1 LTILI
6 NKVLFGVKK
15 PRKNK
20 KATDADYVSNQD
32 LYNSLVEYSKKVK
45 ESENAGKKKPKLPD
59 FIGEC
64 ILKIASRLSY
74 RPNFANY
81 PYREE
86 MVSDAVLN
94 CITYIDNFDPSKS
107 TSPFGYLTQICWF
120 SFVRII
126 NKEKRE
132 KYTQYKYAEQ
142 QNDKD
147 FHNWFNET
155 YAGVDIGRRD
165 FFGLTDLDM
174 ERFEEMLTPKK
185 KKRKTKTKKSM
196 FDL

>member
-1 LTILI
+1 MLQLCYI
-6 NKVLFGVKK
+6 NNVKK
-15 PRKNK
+15 PKKKK
-20 KATDADYVSNQD
+20 KASDADYVSNQD
-32 LYNSLVEYSKKVK
+32 LLDALIEYKKKK
-45 ESENAGKKKPKLPD
+45 EEAEDAGRKKPKLPD

-94 CITYIDNFDPSKS
+94 CITYIDNFDPAKS
-107 TSPFGYLTQICWF
+107 SSPFGYLTQICWF

-132 KYTQYKYAEQ
+132 KYTQYKFAEQ

-147 FHNWFNET
+147 FHAWFNET

-174 ERFEEMLTPKK
+174 ERFDDMLAPKKTKRTRKK
-185 KKRKTKTKKSM
+185 KKNTL
-196 FDL
+196 DI

>member
-1 LTILI
+1 M
-6 NKVLFGVKK
+6 KK
-15 PRKNK
+15 PKKK
-20 KATDADYVSNQD
+20 KAKPSDADYVDNRQ
-32 LYNSLVEYSKKVK
+32 LYDALVEYRKKCN
-45 ESENAGKKKPKLPD
+45 ETENAGRKQPKLPD

-64 ILKIASRLSY
+64 ILKIATRLSY

-126 NKEKRE
+126 NREKKE
-132 KYTQYKYAEQ
+132 KYTQYRFAEQ

-155 YAGVDIGRRD
+155 YAGIDTGRRD
-165 FFGLTDLDM
+165 FFGLTDSDM
-174 ERFEEMLTPKK
+174 ERFDTLFNPKPKIKGKK
-185 KKRKTKTKKSM
+185 KKKKTRK
-196 FDL
+196 DVLDI

>member
-1 LTILI
+1 
-6 NKVLFGVKK
+6 VQQPKK
-15 PRKNK
+15 KRKNK
-20 KATDADYVSNQD
+20 AASDADYVSNQD
-32 LYNSLVEYSKKVK
+32 LLDALIGYKQKK
-45 ESENAGKKKPKLPD
+45 EDAENIGRKKPKIPD

-94 CITYIDNFDPSKS
+94 CVTYIDNFDPEKS
-107 TSPFGYLTQICWF
+107 SSPFGYLTQICWF

-147 FHNWFNET
+147 FHHWFNET
-155 YAGVDIGRRD
+155 YAGIDIGRRD

-174 ERFEEMLTPKK
+174 TRFDEMLTPKK
-185 KKRKTKTKKSM
+185 AKRTRKFKKPTL
-196 FDL
+196 DI

>member
-1 LTILI
+1 
-6 NKVLFGVKK
+6 VKQPK
-15 PRKNK
+15 KKK
-20 KATDADYVSNQD
+20 KASDADYVSNQE
-32 LYNSLVEYSKKVK
+32 LYDALVEYRKK
-45 ESENAGKKKPKLPD
+45 STDADNAGRKKPKLPD

-94 CITYIDNFDPSKS
+94 CVTYIDNFDPSKS

-132 KYTQYKYAEQ
+132 KYTQYKFAEQ

-155 YAGVDIGRRD
+155 YAGIDIGRRD

-174 ERFEEMLTPKK
+174 ERFDEMLTPKK
-185 KKRKTKTKKSM
+185 TKRKKKVKKDSL
-196 FDL
+196 DI

>member
-1 LTILI
+1 M
-6 NKVLFGVKK
+6 KK
-15 PRKNK
+15 PK
-20 KATDADYVSNQD
+20 KKKKKETDADYVSNQA
-32 LYNSLVEYSKKVK
+32 LYDALVEYKIKITDA
-45 ESENAGKKKPKLPD
+45 ENAGRKKPKLPD

-64 ILKIASRLSY
+64 VLKIATRLSF

-126 NKEKRE
+126 NKEKKE
-132 KYTQYKYAEQ
+132 KYVQYKFAEQ
-142 QNDKD
+142 KNDKD

-155 YAGVDIGRRD
+155 YAGIDIGRRD

-174 ERFEEMLTPKK
+174 ERFDEMLSLKK
-185 KKRKTKTKKSM
+185 SKRKKRTKKINSN
-196 FDL
+196 FLDI

>member
-1 LTILI
+1 M
-6 NKVLFGVKK
+6 KK
-15 PRKNK
+15 TKLKTKKKK
-20 KATDADYVSNQD
+20 KASDADYVSNQD
-32 LYNSLVEYSKKVK
+32 LLDALIEYKKKK
-45 ESENAGKKKPKLPD
+45 EEAEDAGRKKPKLPD

-94 CITYIDNFDPSKS
+94 CITYIDNFDPEKS
-107 TSPFGYLTQICWF
+107 SSPFGYLTQICWF

-132 KYTQYKYAEQ
+132 KYTQYKYAEN

-147 FHNWFNET
+147 FHAWFNET

-174 ERFEEMLTPKK
+174 ERFDDMLTPKK
-185 KKRKTKTKKSM
+185 TKRKRKSKKNTL
-196 FDL
+196 DI

>member
-1 LTILI
+1 MYT
-6 NKVLFGVKK
+6 VQVKK
-15 PRKNK
+15 KRKNK
-20 KATDADYVSNQD
+20 AASDADYVSNQD
-32 LYNSLVEYSKKVK
+32 LLDALIGYKQKK
-45 ESENAGKKKPKLPD
+45 EDAENIGRKKPKIPD

-94 CITYIDNFDPSKS
+94 CVTYIDNFDPEKS
-107 TSPFGYLTQICWF
+107 SSPFGYLTQICWF

-147 FHNWFNET
+147 FHHWFNET
-155 YAGVDIGRRD
+155 YAGIDIGRRD

-174 ERFEEMLTPKK
+174 TRFDEMLTPKK
-185 KKRKTKTKKSM
+185 AKRTRKSKKPTL
-196 FDL
+196 DI

>member
-1 LTILI
+1 VK
-6 NKVLFGVKK
+6 NPSKKKK
-15 PRKNK
+15 PS
-20 KATDADYVSNQD
+20 DADYVSNSD
-32 LYNSLVEYSKKVK
+32 LYDALVDYRKK
-45 ESENAGKKKPKLPD
+45 SNDAENAGRKKPKLPD

-64 ILKIASRLSY
+64 VLKIASRLSF

-94 CITYIDNFDPSKS
+94 CITYIGNFDPEKSK
-107 TSPFGYLTQICWF
+107 SPFGYLTQICWF

-126 NKEKRE
+126 NKEKKE

-147 FHNWFNET
+147 FHHWFNKV

-174 ERFEEMLTPKK
+174 DRFGVMLNPPKK
-185 KKRKTKTKKSM
+185 EGVKRRRKSKKDTL
-196 FDL
+196 DI

>member
-1 LTILI
+1 
-6 NKVLFGVKK
+6 VKQPK
-15 PRKNK
+15 KKK
-20 KATDADYVSNQD
+20 KASDADYVSNQE
-32 LYNSLVEYSKKVK
+32 LYDALVEYRKKS
-45 ESENAGKKKPKLPD
+45 SEADNAGRKKPKLPD

-94 CITYIDNFDPSKS
+94 CVTYIDNFDPSKS

-132 KYTQYKYAEQ
+132 KYTQYKFAEQ

-155 YAGVDIGRRD
+155 YAGIDIGRRD

-185 KKRKTKTKKSM
+185 TKRKKKVKKDSL
-196 FDL
+196 DI

>member
-1 LTILI
+1 M
-6 NKVLFGVKK
+6 KK
-15 PRKNK
+15 PKQQRKK
-20 KATDADYVSNQD
+20 KSDADYVDNQQ
-32 LYNSLVEYSKKVK
+32 LYDALVEYRSKCKDA
-45 ESENAGKKKPKLPD
+45 ENSGRKKPKISN
-59 FIGEC
+59 FIGDC
-64 ILKIASRLSY
+64 ILKIATRLSY

-94 CITYIDNFDPSKS
+94 CITYIDNFDPKKS

-126 NKEKRE
+126 NKEKKE
-132 KYTQYKYAEQ
+132 KYIQYKFAEQ

-155 YAGVDIGRRD
+155 YAGIDIGRRD

-174 ERFEEMLTPKK
+174 ERFDEMCAPKK
-185 KKRKTKTKKSM
+185 KKRKKRKTKSP
-196 FDL
+196 FDV

>member
-1 LTILI
+1 MYT
-6 NKVLFGVKK
+6 VQVKK
-15 PRKNK
+15 KRKNK
-20 KATDADYVSNQD
+20 AASYADYVSNQD
-32 LYNSLVEYSKKVK
+32 LLDALIGYKQKK
-45 ESENAGKKKPKLPD
+45 EDAENIGRKKPKIPD

-94 CITYIDNFDPSKS
+94 CVTYIDNFDPEKS
-107 TSPFGYLTQICWF
+107 SSPFGYLTQICWF

-155 YAGVDIGRRD
+155 YAGIDIGRRD

-174 ERFEEMLTPKK
+174 TRFDEMLTPKK
-185 KKRKTKTKKSM
+185 AKRTRKSKKPTL
-196 FDL
+196 DI

>member
-1 LTILI
+1 
-6 NKVLFGVKK
+6 VKK
-15 PRKNK
+15 PK
-20 KATDADYVSNQD
+20 KKKTKPSDDDYVDNQK
-32 LYNSLVEYSKKVK
+32 LYDALVEYSKKVK
-45 ESENAGKKKPKLPD
+45 ENENSGRKKPKLPD
-59 FIGEC
+59 YIGEC

-94 CITYIDNFDPSKS
+94 CITYIDNFDPKKS

-126 NKEKRE
+126 NKEKKE
-132 KYTQYKYAEQ
+132 KYVQYKFAEQ
-142 QNDKD
+142 QNNKD
-147 FHNWFNET
+147 FQNWFNET

-174 ERFEEMLTPKK
+174 ERFDEMCTPKK
-185 KKRKTKTKKSM
+185 GKRKRKKKKEL
-196 FDL
+196 FDI

>member
-1 LTILI
+1 M
-6 NKVLFGVKK
+6 KK
-15 PRKNK
+15 PK
-20 KATDADYVSNQD
+20 KKKTKSTDADYVDNQA
-32 LYNSLVEYSKKVK
+32 LYNALVDYKKKTK
-45 ESENAGKKKPKLPD
+45 EAENSGRKKPKIPD

-132 KYTQYKYAEQ
+132 KYTQYKFAEQ

-155 YAGVDIGRRD
+155 YAGIEIGRRD
-165 FFGLTDLDM
+165 FFGLTDLDI
-174 ERFEEMLTPKK
+174 ERFDEMLAPKK
-185 KKRKTKTKKSM
+185 SKRKRIKKLKN
-196 FDL
+196 DILDI

>member
-1 LTILI
+1 
-6 NKVLFGVKK
+6 VKQPK
-15 PRKNK
+15 KKK
-20 KATDADYVSNQD
+20 KASDADYVSNQE
-32 LYNSLVEYSKKVK
+32 LYDALVEYRKKFVDAD
-45 ESENAGKKKPKLPD
+45 NAGRKKPKLPD

-94 CITYIDNFDPSKS
+94 CVTYIDNFDPKLS

-126 NKEKRE
+126 NKEKKE
-132 KYTQYKYAEQ
+132 KYTQYKFAEQ
-142 QNDKD
+142 QNNKD
-147 FHNWFNET
+147 FQNWFNEV
-155 YAGVDIGRRD
+155 YAGVDIGRKD
-165 FFGLTDLDM
+165 FFGLTDSDM
-174 ERFEEMLTPKK
+174 ERFDILCQPKK
-185 KKRKTKTKKSM
+185 TKRKKKIKKDSL
-196 FDL
+196 DI

>member
-1 LTILI
+1 
-6 NKVLFGVKK
+6 VKK
-15 PRKNK
+15 VKKRK
-20 KATDADYVSNQD
+20 KASDADYVSNQE
-32 LYNSLVEYSKKVK
+32 LYDALVEYKKKV
-45 ESENAGKKKPKLPD
+45 SDAENAGRKKPKLPD

-107 TSPFGYLTQICWF
+107 NSPFGYLTQVCWF

-132 KYTQYKYAEQ
+132 KYTQYKFAEQ
-142 QNDKD
+142 KNDKD

-174 ERFEEMLTPKK
+174 QRFDDMLNPSKK
-185 KKRKTKTKKSM
+185 SKTKRTRKLKNNVL
-196 FDL
+196 DI

>member
-1 LTILI
+1 
-6 NKVLFGVKK
+6 VKK
-15 PRKNK
+15 PK
-20 KATDADYVSNQD
+20 KKKTNPSDDDYVDNQK
-32 LYNSLVEYSKKVK
+32 LYDALVEYSKKVK
-45 ESENAGKKKPKLPD
+45 ENENSGRKKPKLPD
-59 FIGEC
+59 YIGEC

-94 CITYIDNFDPSKS
+94 CITYIDNFDPKKS

-126 NKEKRE
+126 NKEKKE
-132 KYTQYKYAEQ
+132 KYVQYKFAEQ
-142 QNDKD
+142 QNNKD
-147 FHNWFNET
+147 FQNWFNET

-174 ERFEEMLTPKK
+174 ERFDQMCTPKK
-185 KKRKTKTKKSM
+185 GKRKRKKKKEL
-196 FDL
+196 FDI

>member
-1 LTILI
+1 MVYTVI
-6 NKVLFGVKK
+6 VKK
-15 PRKNK
+15 KRKK
-20 KATDADYVSNQD
+20 KAASDADYVSNQD
-32 LYNSLVEYSKKVK
+32 LLDALVEYKKK
-45 ESENAGKKKPKLPD
+45 KDDSENAGRKKPKLPD

-94 CITYIDNFDPSKS
+94 CITYIDNFDPAKS
-107 TSPFGYLTQICWF
+107 SSPFGYLTQICWF

-155 YAGVDIGRRD
+155 YAGIDIGRRD

-174 ERFEEMLTPKK
+174 QRFDEMLTPKK
-185 KKRKTKTKKSM
+185 GKRTRKSKKQGL
-196 FDL
+196 DI

>member
-1 LTILI
+1 MYS
-6 NKVLFGVKK
+6 NKVKK
-15 PRKNK
+15 KRKK
-20 KATDADYVSNQD
+20 KAASDADYVSNQD
-32 LYNSLVEYSKKVK
+32 LLDALVEYKKK
-45 ESENAGKKKPKLPD
+45 KDDSENAGRKKPKLPD

-94 CITYIDNFDPSKS
+94 CITYIDNFDPAKS
-107 TSPFGYLTQICWF
+107 SSPFGYLTQICWF

-155 YAGVDIGRRD
+155 YAGIDIGRRD

-174 ERFEEMLTPKK
+174 QRFDEMLTPKK
-185 KKRKTKTKKSM
+185 GKRTRKSKKTGL
-196 FDL
+196 DV

>member
-1 LTILI
+1 M
-6 NKVLFGVKK
+6 KK
-15 PRKNK
+15 PKKKKSKPSDDDYVDNQQLYDALVDYRK
-20 KATDADYVSNQD
+20 KAKDNE
-32 LYNSLVEYSKKVK
+32 NS
-45 ESENAGKKKPKLPD
+45 GRKKPKLPD
-59 FIGEC
+59 YIGEC

-94 CITYIDNFDPSKS
+94 CITYIDNFDPKKS

-126 NKEKRE
+126 NKEKKE
-132 KYTQYKYAEQ
+132 KYTQYKFAEQ
-142 QNDKD
+142 QNNKD
-147 FHNWFNET
+147 FQNWFNET
-155 YAGVDIGRRD
+155 YAGIDIGRRD

-174 ERFEEMLTPKK
+174 ERFDKMCTPKSGK
-185 KKRKTKTKKSM
+185 RKKRKKKEL

>member
-1 LTILI
+1 MS
-6 NKVLFGVKK
+6 VKK
-15 PRKNK
+15 KRKK
-20 KATDADYVSNQD
+20 KAASDADYVSNQD
-32 LYNSLVEYSKKVK
+32 LLDALIEYKKK
-45 ESENAGKKKPKLPD
+45 KDDLESAGRKKPKLPD

-94 CITYIDNFDPSKS
+94 CITYIDNFDPAKS
-107 TSPFGYLTQICWF
+107 SSPFGYLTQICWF

-155 YAGVDIGRRD
+155 YAGIDIGRRD

-174 ERFEEMLTPKK
+174 QRFDEMLTPKK
-185 KKRKTKTKKSM
+185 GKRTRKSKKQGL
-196 FDL
+196 DI

>member
-1 LTILI
+1 MSKDYDYRRIE
-6 NKVLFGVKK
+6 
-15 PRKNK
+15 
-20 KATDADYVSNQD
+20 AAAQADWESAQVYRV
-32 LYNSLVEYSKKVK
+32 
-45 ESENAGKKKPKLPD
+45 SENAVDISGKKKPKLPD

-94 CITYIDNFDPSKS
+94 CVTYIDNFDPSKS

-132 KYTQYKYAEQ
+132 KYTQYKFAEQ

-155 YAGVDIGRRD
+155 YAGIDIGRRD

-174 ERFEEMLTPKK
+174 ERFDEMLSPKK
-185 KKRKTKTKKSM
+185 TKRKKKVKKDSL
-196 FDL
+196 DI

>member
-1 LTILI
+1 M
-6 NKVLFGVKK
+6 KK
-15 PRKNK
+15 PKKK
-20 KATDADYVSNQD
+20 KAKPSDADYVSNQD
-32 LYNSLVEYSKKVK
+32 LYDALVEYRKKC
-45 ESENAGKKKPKLPD
+45 EDAENAGRKKPKLPD

-64 ILKIASRLSY
+64 VLKIASRLSY

-94 CITYIDNFDPSKS
+94 CVTYIDNFDPSKS
-107 TSPFGYLTQICWF
+107 NSPFGYLTQICWF

-126 NKEKRE
+126 NKEKKE

-174 ERFEEMLTPKK
+174 ERFDKMCSPKVLK
-185 KKRKTKTKKSM
+185 RTRKRKTKKQG
-196 FDL
+196 FDI

>member
-1 LTILI
+1 MK
-6 NKVLFGVKK
+6 N
-15 PRKNK
+15 PRKK
-20 KATDADYVSNQD
+20 KASSDADYVSNTD
-32 LYNSLVEYSKKVK
+32 LYAALIDYRKKTD
-45 ESENAGKKKPKLPD
+45 EAENAGRKKPKLPD

-94 CITYIDNFDPSKS
+94 CITYIGNFDPAKS

-126 NKEKRE
+126 NKEKKE

-147 FHNWFNET
+147 FHHWFNKV
-155 YAGVDIGRRD
+155 YAGIVIGRRD

-174 ERFEEMLTPKK
+174 DRFDIMCTPKK
-185 KKRKTKTKKSM
+185 TKGKRTRKSKKPTL
-196 FDL
+196 DL